1 MSEVNSTAAAKRLLE
16 DYQVAGTQLYVVGAF
31 DTGVTVYNQQ
41 VRALNL
47 VWAGIASGVVPSL
60 SETQQAVPG
69 EEVSIAIV
77 GAGFAGLTVAAALL
91 KKNAN
96 AKIVLFEQRD
106 ALLPL
111 QQGSDSRW
119 LHPRIYDW
127 PKAGSEAS
135 VAMLPLLN
143 WTAARASDVVVQVL
157 SHWRVIA
164 DLARDRI
171 EVFCNARHLQI
182 HETPEAPNKLRI
194 EWVGEARDSCDGT
207 ARDDQ
212 RDVGAG
218 ASRDFDHVILTTG
231 FGLERDEALSYWRNE
246 TIAQPSLDEPRA
258 TYVISGQGDGAM
270 IDLLRIRIAQY
281 RQDRILSE
289 IFAGKT
295 QLMDRI
301 KKLHQREM
309 DFPGK
314 VNHFM
319 ELELI
324 SRAEG
329 VQQEFDDAI
338 DALRKRLRRDTE
350 ALLHLKVQRLS
361 ELFEPGTSRISF
373 QNKVLVYLLY
383 RCGGFVPSNLDE
395 KALIQQYGVSSKRVI
410 RRHGTL
416 RDRQLKAMMSE
427 ELYQALETQREMPGT
442 AKLRQGENARWPGG
456 FFDQPG
462 MPSEAVAAA
471 TSDTLKS
478 SWRRE
483 YLPGPTQLMAGAF
496 CAALAGFLAECHPAD
511 KRLRVTL
518 HRTMIFGTEELLQQA
533 CEYQG
538 ICIDRSDPPGVSR
551 TFPAGN
557 GTIGLAYGRKRIIRS
572 VRSVDP
578 KKLNDTMRDLK
589 LNEASRF
596 MSPEVGFVLAI
607 PLLERPNGGSAES
620 TRVIGVI
627 YVDSKAPGFFVE
639 DEALKPLLRM
649 ARALLT
655 ALNLPRNAPPDRIS
669 NVQMDRHPAF
679 PVTAPPIVD
688 DMESRLEII
697 QSIEPP
703 TLDAEMQINFDF
715 TDFLPVRPK

>member
-1 MSEVNSTAAAKRLLE
+1 MSQENSTEAAKCLLG
-16 DYQVAGTQLYVVGAF
+16 DYQVDGTRLYVVGAF
-31 DTGVTVYNQQ
+31 DTGVTVYSQQ
-41 VRALNL
+41 MRALNL
-47 VWAGIASGVVPSL
+47 VWAGVSSGVIPSL
-60 SETQQAVPG
+60 SEGQHAVPG

-91 KKNAN
+91 KKRAN
-96 AKIVLFEQRD
+96 ARIVLFEQRD

-157 SHWRVIA
+157 SQWRTIA
-164 DLARDRI
+164 ESGKDSI

-182 HETPEAPNKLRI
+182 HETPESPDKLRI

-207 ARDDQ
+207 ARDEQ
-212 RDVGAG
+212 QHAGAG
-218 ASRDFDHVILTTG
+218 TSRDFDHVILTTG
-231 FGLERDEALSYWRNE
+231 FGLERDGALSYWRNE

-258 TYVISGQGDGAM
+258 AYLVSGQGDGAM

-289 IFAGKT
+289 IFASKNL
-295 QLMDRI
+295 LMHRI
-301 KKLHQREM
+301 RTLYLQEA
-309 DFPGK
+309 DNPDQI
-314 VNHFM
+314 NHFK

-324 SRAEG
+324 SRSEG
-329 VQQEFDDAI
+329 IQQEFDSAI

-350 ALLHLKVQRLS
+350 AILHLKVRRLS

-383 RCGGFVPSNLDE
+383 RCGGFVPSNLNE
-395 KALIQQYGVSSKRVI
+395 KALIQQYGISSKRVI

-416 RDRQLKAMMSE
+416 RDPQLKAMMSDT
-427 ELYQALETQREMPGT
+427 LYKAIEAHRENSGT
-442 AKLRQGENARWPGG
+442 AKLLQGVNARWSGG

-462 MPSEAVAAA
+462 VPNKATAVNDKLRSA
-471 TSDTLKS
+471 
-478 SWRRE
+478 WRRE
-483 YLPGPTQLMAGAF
+483 YLPGPTQLMATAF
-496 CAALAGFLAECHPAD
+496 CAALAGYLSQFHPASN
-511 KRLRVTL
+511 RLRVTL
-518 HRTMIFGTEELLQQA
+518 HRTMVFGTEELLQQA

-538 ICIDRSDPPGVSR
+538 TNIDPADPPGASR

-557 GTIGLAYGRKRIIRS
+557 GTIGLAYSHKRIVRS
-572 VRSVDP
+572 VRSVEAA
-578 KKLNDTMRDLK
+578 KLNDTMRNLK
-589 LNEASRF
+589 LNEASRA
-596 MSPEVGFVLAI
+596 MSPEVGFVLAV
-607 PLLERPNGGSAES
+607 PLIERSKGVGGPI

-627 YVDSKAPGFFVE
+627 YVDSKAPGFFLE
-639 DEALKPLLRM
+639 NDALEPLLRM
-649 ARALLT
+649 AQTLL
-655 ALNLPRNAPPDRIS
+655 ASLYLSGDSPPDRIS
-669 NVQMDRHPAF
+669 NIQMDRHPPF
-679 PVTAPPIVD
+679 PSDAPAPIAD
-688 DMESRLEII
+688 IENRLEIV
-697 QSIEPP
+697 QALEPP

-715 TDFLPVRPK
+715 TDFLPVRP

>member
-1 MSEVNSTAAAKRLLE
+1 MSSENSSDTARRLLE
-16 DYQVAGTQLYVVGAF
+16 DYQVAGTRLYVVGAF
-31 DTGVTVYNQQ
+31 DTGVTVYSQQ
-41 VRALNL
+41 MRALNL
-47 VWAGIASGVVPSL
+47 VWAGVRSGVIPSL
-60 SETQQAVPG
+60 SEGQQAQPR

-96 AKIVLFEQRD
+96 ARIVLFEQCD

-157 SHWRVIA
+157 SQWRTIA
-164 DLARDRI
+164 ESAAEKSI
-171 EVFCNARHLQI
+171 EVICNARHLQI
-182 HETPEAPNKLRI
+182 HETPKSSDKLHI
-194 EWVGEARDSCDGT
+194 EWVGEVRDPCDGT
-207 ARDDQ
+207 ARDDKQ
-212 RDVGAG
+212 DAGAG

-231 FGLERDEALSYWRNE
+231 FGLERDGALSYWRNE

-258 TYVISGQGDGAM
+258 TYLVSGQGDGAM

-289 IFAGKT
+289 IFAGKG

-301 KKLHQREM
+301 RKLYQQEVDRP
-309 DFPGK
+309 DQ
-314 VNHFM
+314 VNHFK

-324 SRAEG
+324 SKFER
-329 VQQEFDDAI
+329 VQQEFDGAV

-350 ALLHLKVQRLS
+350 AILHLKVRRLS

-395 KALIQQYGVSSKRVI
+395 RALVQQYGISSSRVI

-416 RDRQLKAMMSE
+416 RDPQLKAMMSE
-427 ELYQALETQREMPGT
+427 ALYQAIEAHREKPGT
-442 AKLRQGENARWPGG
+442 AKLLQGVNARWPGG

-462 MPSEAVAAA
+462 LSDETTVA
-471 TSDTLKS
+471 SDKLRGA
-478 SWRRE
+478 WRRE
-483 YLPGPTQLMAGAF
+483 YLPGPTQLMATAF
-496 CAALAGFLAECHPAD
+496 CAALAGYLSQSHPAS
-511 KRLRVTL
+511 KRLRVAL
-518 HRTMIFGTEELLQQA
+518 HRTMVFGTEELLQQA

-538 ICIDRSDPPGVSR
+538 IAIEPSDPLGAKR

-557 GTIGLAYGRKRIIRS
+557 GTIGLAYVSKRIVRS
-572 VRSVDP
+572 VRSVEP
-578 KKLNDTMRDLK
+578 AKLNDTMRDLK
-589 LNEASRF
+589 LNEASRI

-607 PLLERPNGGSAES
+607 PLLERPDGSDGEG

-627 YVDSKAPGFFVE
+627 YIDSKAPGFFLE
-639 DEALKPLLRM
+639 DEDLDPLLRM
-649 ARALLT
+649 SGALLA
-655 ALNLPRNAPPDRIS
+655 ALCLPRDAPPDRIS
-669 NVQMDRHPAF
+669 NVQMDRHPAI
-679 PVTAPPIVD
+679 PVDAPRTTVD
-688 DMESRLEII
+688 IESRLEII
-697 QSIEPP
+697 QAIEPP

-715 TDFLPVRPK
+715 TDFLPVRP

>member
-1 MSEVNSTAAAKRLLE
+1 MSRENSTDLARRLLE

-31 DTGVTVYNQQ
+31 DTGVTVYSQQ

-47 VWAGIASGVVPSL
+47 VWAGIRSGVIPSL
-60 SETQQAVPG
+60 SEGQQALAG
-69 EEVSIAIV
+69 EEVAIAIV

-157 SHWRVIA
+157 TQWRAITESA
-164 DLARDRI
+164 TESSI
-171 EVFCNARHLQI
+171 EVICNARHLQI
-182 HETPEAPNKLRI
+182 HDTPESPDKLRI
-194 EWVGEARDSCDGT
+194 EWVGEARDPCDGT
-207 ARDDQ
+207 ARDDKQ
-212 RDVGAG
+212 DSGAG

-231 FGLERDEALSYWRNE
+231 FGLERDGALSYWRNE
-246 TIAQPSLDEPRA
+246 TISQPSLDEPRA
-258 TYVISGQGDGAM
+258 TYLVSGQGDGAM
-270 IDLLRIRIAQY
+270 IDLLRIRISQY
-281 RQDRILSE
+281 RQDRILNE
-289 IFAGKT
+289 IFACKN

-301 KKLHQREM
+301 RKLYLQEA
-309 DFPGK
+309 DCPDQ
-314 VNHFM
+314 VNHFKA
-319 ELELI
+319 LELI
-324 SRAEG
+324 SKSDE
-329 VQQEFDDAI
+329 VQQEFDDTI

-350 ALLHLKVQRLS
+350 AILHLKVRRLS

-395 KALIQQYGVSSKRVI
+395 KALVQQYGISSKRVI

-416 RDRQLKAMMSE
+416 RDPQLQAMMSE
-427 ELYQALETQREMPGT
+427 KLYQAIEAHREKTGS
-442 AKLRQGENARWPGG
+442 AKLLQGVNARWPGG

-462 MPSEAVAAA
+462 VSDESTAA
-471 TSDTLKS
+471 SDKLRGT
-478 SWRRE
+478 WRRE
-483 YLPGPTQLMAGAF
+483 YLPGPTHLMATAF
-496 CAALAGFLAECHPAD
+496 CAALAGYLAQFHPAD

-518 HRTMIFGTEELLQQA
+518 HRTMVYGTEELLQQA
-533 CEYQG
+533 CDYQG
-538 ICIDRSDPPGVSR
+538 IAIERSDPSGARR

-557 GTIGLAYGRKRIIRS
+557 GTIGLAYGRKRIVRS
-572 VRSVDP
+572 VRSVEP
-578 KKLNDTMRDLK
+578 SKLNDAMRNLK
-589 LNEASRF
+589 LNEASRI

-607 PLLERPNGGSAES
+607 PLLERPDSADGQD

-627 YVDSKAPGFFVE
+627 YVDSKAPGFFLE
-639 DEALKPLLRM
+639 NKDLEPLLQM

-655 ALNLPRNAPPDRIS
+655 ALCLPRDTPLDRIS
-669 NVQMDRHPAF
+669 NVQMDRHPVF
-679 PVTAPPIVD
+679 SVDSSPVVVD
-688 DMESRLEII
+688 IESRLEII
-697 QSIEPP
+697 QALEPP
-703 TLDAEMQINFDF
+703 ILDAEMQINFDF
-715 TDFLPVRPK
+715 TDFLPVLL

>member
-1 MSEVNSTAAAKRLLE
+1 MSKEDSTVEAKRLLK
-16 DYQVAGTQLYVVGAF
+16 DYQVAGTQLYIVGAF
-31 DTGVTVYNQQ
+31 DTGVTVYSQQ

-47 VWAGIASGVVPSL
+47 VWASISSGVVPSL
-60 SETQQAVPG
+60 SETQKAVPDQ
-69 EEVSIAIV
+69 EVSIAIV

-91 KKNAN
+91 KKKAN
-96 AKIVLFEQRD
+96 ARIVLFEQRD

-143 WTAARASDVVVQVL
+143 WSAARASDVVVQVL
-157 SHWRVIA
+157 SQWRAIA
-164 DLARDRI
+164 DLATDRI

-182 HETPEAPNKLRI
+182 HETPDTPDKLRI

-207 ARDDQ
+207 AKDDQ
-212 RDVGAG
+212 RGAGAG
-218 ASRDFDHVILTTG
+218 ASHDFDHVILATG

-258 TYVISGQGDGAM
+258 TYIISGQGDGAM
-270 IDLLRIRIAQY
+270 IDLLRIRITQY

-289 IFAGKT
+289 IFAGKN

-301 KKLHQREM
+301 KKLYQQ
-309 DFPGK
+309 DVDCADQ

-319 ELELI
+319 ALELI

-329 VQQEFDDAI
+329 VQQEFEAAI

-350 ALLHLKVQRLS
+350 AILHLKVRRLS
-361 ELFEPGTSRISF
+361 ELFEPRTSRISF

-395 KALIQQYGVSSKRVI
+395 KALMQQYGISSKRVI

-416 RDRQLKAMMSE
+416 RDSQLEAMMSDK
-427 ELYQALETQREMPGT
+427 LYQAIETQRKKPDMGQ
-442 AKLRQGENARWPGG
+442 LLQGVNARWPGG

-462 MPSEAVAAA
+462 ILSETA
-471 TSDTLKS
+471 SDKLKS

-483 YLPGPTQLMAGAF
+483 YLPGPTQLMATAF
-496 CAALAGFLAECHPAD
+496 CAALAGYLSQFHPED
-511 KRLRVTL
+511 KRLRVAL
-518 HRTMIFGTEELLQQA
+518 HRTMVFGTEELLQQA

-538 ICIDRSDPPGVSR
+538 MCIEPSDLPSVRR

-557 GTIGLAYGRKRIIRS
+557 GTIGLAYGHKRIIRS

-578 KKLNDTMRDLK
+578 QKLNDTMRDLK
-589 LNEASRF
+589 LNEASRI

-607 PLLERPNGGSAES
+607 PLLERPNSADVKG

-639 DEALKPLLRM
+639 DAVLKPLLQM
-649 ARALLT
+649 ARALLI
-655 ALNLPRNAPPDRIS
+655 ALNIPRDGPPDRIS
-669 NVQMDRHPAF
+669 NVQMDRNPAF
-679 PVTAPPIVD
+679 PVTASPKVD
-688 DMESRLEII
+688 GIESQLEII
-697 QSIEPP
+697 PVIEPP
-703 TLDAEMQINFDF
+703 TLNAEMQINFDF
-715 TDFLPVRPK
+715 ADFLPIHS